1 MQFNYTNI
9 INLYLVSVSYVK
21 LIVIF
26 IWIKV
31 AKIKSY
37 LKTIYLNLKQN
48 KIYLSIC
55 YYKITNFIK
64 IINNK

>member
-48 KIYLSIC
+48 NKIKFIC
-55 YYKITNFIK
+55 QFVIIK
-64 IINNK
+64 